1 MFLIREDYKSKK
13 NDVKKSVIN
22 AIFFFFTIGL
32 FFIYWSYLINKVY
45 ALIIYI
51 FLLGLIIEYI
61 FSKSSSR
68 SLLSGVMIYIFPLNV
83 ITSIIKLFFYL
94 IL

>member
-1 MFLIREDYKSKK
+1 MFLIREDYKSK
-13 NDVKKSVIN
+13 NDVNKSVIN

-45 ALIIYI
+45 ALIIFI

-61 FSKSSSR
+61 ISKSSSR
-68 SLLSGVMIYIFPLNV
+68 SLLNGVMIYIFPLNV